1 MSTQAGSRGA
11 RRSNRVLGILFLGM
25 FVMGGAELLVVGVLD
40 VMADDLGVS
49 VSSAGAL
56 VTTYALGLAFG
67 GPLLTA
73 LTMRLDK
80 RTVLVA
86 ALVVFLVG
94 NVVAVTTSSFGLL
107 LAGRALTGAAAGLF
121 DATAFAV
128 ALASVPPERA
138 GRAIA
143 VVISGVSVSAAIGVP
158 LGTVAGNL
166 LGWRGTFVAVIV
178 LAGAVLAA
186 AVAVVPSVPPVE
198 DSAADQARHAFAP
211 PVLAVLGLCFL
222 VFASTYAALTYIVPF
237 LAEVTG
243 ITGAAAGTFLLAYGA
258 ATAIGSFGGG
268 RFADRDAAGTLVAGT
283 AGCVLTLLALYV
295 LGAHAVVVA
304 VAMLAWGV
312 CVFGMAPSLQYRVVS
327 LAGPGGGLAQ
337 ALPASAINAGI
348 AFGAFAGGVAIDRFS
363 VPAAVLTAVGI
374 AVAAVT
380 VAAATRHLTPPPAE
394 KPTEPKQPALAPG
407 HER

>member
-1 MSTQAGSRGA
+1 MSAQAGSPGR
-11 RRSNRVLGILFLGM
+11 RRSNRVLGVLFIGM

-40 VMADDLGVS
+40 VMARDLDVS

-73 LTMRLDK
+73 LTMRPDR

-86 ALVVFLVG
+86 ALVLFTLG
-94 NVVAVTTSSFGLL
+94 NVVAVTAPGFGLL
-107 LAGRALTGAAAGLF
+107 LVCRALTGAAAGLF

-128 ALASVPPERA
+128 AVACVPPERA

-166 LGWRGTFVAVIV
+166 LGWRGTFTAVIV
-178 LAGAVLAA
+178 LAAAVLAA
-186 AVAVVPSVPPVE
+186 VLALVPSVP
-198 DSAADQARHAFAP
+198 AAEGGAAGQVGHAFAP
-211 PVLAVLGLCFL
+211 RVLAVLGLCFL

-243 ITGAAAGTFLLAYGA
+243 VGGAPAGAFLLAYGA

-268 RFADRDAAGTLVAGT
+268 RFADRNAAGTLVAGT
-283 AGCVLTLLALYV
+283 AGCAVALLTLYV
-295 LGAHAVVVA
+295 LGAHAAVVA
-304 VAMLAWGV
+304 VVMLAWGV
-312 CVFGMAPSLQYRVVS
+312 CVFGMAPSLQYRVVN

-337 ALPASAINAGI
+337 SLPASAINTGI

-363 VPAAVLTAVGI
+363 ITAAILTALGI
-374 AVAAVT
+374 AMAAFA
-380 VAAATRHLTPPPAE
+380 VAAATRRLTPAPAAAQRE
-394 KPTEPKQPALAPG
+394 GARAASG
-407 HER
+407 R

>member
-1 MSTQAGSRGA
+1 MSTQAGPRGS
-11 RRSNRVLGILFLGM
+11 RRSNRVLGTLFLGM

-40 VMADDLGVS
+40 VMARDLGVP

-80 RTVLVA
+80 RTVLVG
-86 ALVVFLVG
+86 ALVVFILG
-94 NVVAVTTSSFGLL
+94 NVVAVTTGSFGVL
-107 LAGRALTGAAAGLF
+107 LACRALTGAAAGLF

-143 VVISGVSVSAAIGVP
+143 VVISGVSVSAALGVP

-166 LGWRGTFVAVIV
+166 LGWRGTFAAVIV
-178 LAGAVLAA
+178 LAGAATAA
-186 AVAVVPSVPPVE
+186 AVALVPSVPPAKE
-198 DSAADQARHAFAP
+198 GAADQARHAFAP
-211 PVLAVLGLCFL
+211 RVLAVLGLCFL

-243 ITGAAAGTFLLAYGA
+243 VSGAAAGAFLLAYGA
-258 ATAIGSFGGG
+258 ATAVGSFGGG
-268 RFADRDAAGTLVAGT
+268 RFADRNAAGALVAGT
-283 AGCVLTLLALYV
+283 AGCAVTLLTLYV
-295 LGAHAVVVA
+295 LGAHPVVVA
-304 VAMLAWGV
+304 AAMLVWGL
-312 CVFGMAPSLQYRVVS
+312 CVFGMAPSLQYRVVG

-337 ALPASAINAGI
+337 SLPASAINAGV
-348 AFGAFAGGVAIDRFS
+348 AFGSFAGGVALDRFS
-363 VPAAVLTAVGI
+363 VRAAVLTALGI
-374 AVAAVT
+374 AVAAFA
-380 VAAATRHLTPPPAE
+380 VAAATRRFTAPPAD
-394 KPTEPKQPALAPG
+394 EPAEPAEPALAAEG
-407 HER
+407 